1 MEALER
7 ELRQS
12 EKTLVCPDVAA
23 LADAQPGT
31 VHNPST
37 IAQAPTSAPR
47 PPSTTAIL
55 GAAPSSSVHET
66 STISPLDQPGPPYD
80 QPTSGVYRQDT
91 LAAPTA
97 SEPNRIRYFG
107 DYEIV
112 REIARGGMGVVF
124 QARQMS
130 LNRPVA
136 LKMILAGQLAGDTDV
151 KRFYTEAEAAAN
163 LDHPGIVPIF
173 EVGQHEGQHYSSMG
187 FVEGQSLAQ
196 RLASGPLPPREAAAL
211 LAKVA
216 DAIEYAHR
224 RGVIHRDLKPGNILL
239 DQNSNPR
246 VTDFGLAKMVRSDS
260 GLTGS
265 GQILGTPSY
274 MPPEQAGGSR
284 GDIGPAADVYALG
297 ATLYALLTGR
307 PPFQA
312 ATPMDTLIQVINEV
326 PVPPRRLNA
335 SIPSDLETI
344 CLKCLEKDSG
354 KRYPTAA
361 ALADDLRRYLAG
373 APIVARPVAR
383 VERVV
388 KWARRRPAI
397 AALLAL
403 VAVVTAAGLGGVLW
417 QWRHAVQ
424 AEIETLAQKK
434 LADTQKDLAV
444 ENAKRADENASK
456 ADENAR
462 RAELRLAEGLISQA
476 DALSLAG
483 RPVEAHPLYTEA
495 YDKLAE
501 LKVPLTAAELGLWSS
516 YQQMVFPLLSFTGHE
531 GAVDCVAICPDGR
544 TALSGSQDMTMK
556 LWDLASGEVLR
567 TFTRHNGYV
576 WCVAIAPDGRTA
588 LSGSGSHDKT
598 LKLWDLASGK
608 ELRTFSGHSEDVMS
622 VAIAPDGRTALSGS
636 FDKTLKLWDL
646 ASGKEL
652 RTFTGHSGPVISVAI
667 APDGR
672 TALSAGGMT
681 LKLWDLASGKELRTF
696 TGHDGVSRVAIAPD
710 GRTALSSGR
719 DRTLK
724 LWDLASG
731 KELRTFTGHSEI
743 VLEHRLCPGRP
754 NCALGECRRAAEA
767 LGPGQRKRAARFFN
781 GHSDRVTSVAI
792 APDGR
797 TALSGSFDETL
808 KLWDLAS
815 GQEPRTFTG
824 HSGSVFSVAIAP
836 DGRTALSGS
845 YDKTLKLWD
854 LASGK
859 ELRTF
864 TGHSG
869 YVISVAIAPDGR
881 TALSRSRDNE
891 LKLWDLASGKE
902 LRTFTG
908 HSSGV
913 SSVAIAPDGRTVLSG
928 GADNTLKL
936 WDLTSGKEL
945 RNFTGHSGSV
955 YSVAIAPDGR
965 TALSRSHD
973 KTLKLWDLASGKEL
987 RTFTGRSDDG

>member
-1 MEALER
+1 
-7 ELRQS
+7 
-12 EKTLVCPDVAA
+12 
-23 LADAQPGT
+23 
-31 VHNPST
+31 
-37 IAQAPTSAPR
+37 
-47 PPSTTAIL
+47 
-55 GAAPSSSVHET
+55 
-66 STISPLDQPGPPYD
+66 
-80 QPTSGVYRQDT
+80 
-91 LAAPTA
+91 
-97 SEPNRIRYFG
+97 
-107 DYEIV
+107 
-112 REIARGGMGVVF
+112 
-124 QARQMS
+124 MS

-136 LKMILAGQLAGDTDV
+136 LKMILAGQLAGDNDV

-173 EVGQHEGQHYSSMG
+173 EVGEHDGQHFSSMG
-187 FVEGQSLAQ
+187 FVEGHSLAQ

-246 VTDFGLAKMVRSDS
+246 VTDFGLAKMVQSDS

-265 GQILGTPSY
+265 GQIMGTPSY
-274 MPPEQAGGSR
+274 MPPEQAGGTR
-284 GDIGPAADVYALG
+284 GDVGPAADVYAVG

-383 VERVV
+383 VERAV

-444 ENAKRADENASK
+444 ENAKRAGENAKRADENASK

-483 RPVEAHPLYTEA
+483 RFAEAHPLYTEA
-495 YDKLAE
+495 YDKFAE
-501 LKVPLTAAELGLWSS
+501 LKVPMTAAEVGLWSS
-516 YQQMVFPLLSFTGHE
+516 YQQMGFPLLSFTGHRINVE
-531 GAVDCVAICPDGR
+531 SVAIGPDGR
-544 TALSGSQDMTMK
+544 TALSGSQDMTLK
-556 LWDLASGEVLR
+556 LWDLASGENLR
-567 TFTRHNGYV
+567 TFTGHTGFV

-588 LSGSGSHDKT
+588 LSAGYDKT

-608 ELRTFSGHSEDVMS
+608 ELRTFTGHSGSVNSVAIGPDGRTALSGSQDMTLKLWDLASGENLRTFTGHTGFVWC

-636 FDKTLKLWDL
+636 DDGRSKLWDLASGKEMRTFTAHSDWVYIVGIAPDGRTALSSGQDKTLKLWDL

-672 TALSAGGMT
+672 TALLAGGW

-696 TGHDGVSRVAIAPD
+696 T
-710 GRTALSSGR
+710 
-719 DRTLK
+719 
-724 LWDLASG
+724 
-731 KELRTFTGHSEI
+731 
-743 VLEHRLCPGRP
+743 
-754 NCALGECRRAAEA
+754 
-767 LGPGQRKRAARFFN
+767 

-824 HSGSVFSVAIAP
+824 HSARVYSVTIAP

-845 YDKTLKLWD
+845 ADKTLKLWD
-854 LASGK
+854 LATGR

-864 TGHSG
+864 TGHTG
-869 YVISVAIAPDGR
+869 PVLSVAISPDGR
-881 TALSRSRDNE
+881 TARSRGV
-891 LKLWDLASGKE
+891 KTRRS
-902 LRTFTG
+902 
-908 HSSGV
+908 SSGTWRAEK
-913 SSVAIAPDGRTVLSG
+913 SRALHRS
-928 GADNTLKL
+928 
-936 WDLTSGKEL
+936 L
-945 RNFTGHSGSV
+945 RFREQRRHRPRRP
-955 YSVAIAPDGR
+955 YR
-965 TALSRSHD
+965 AL
-973 KTLKLWDLASGKEL
+973 GE
-987 RTFTGRSDDG
+987 